1 MGIIPLHA
9 SLPRFSMEY
18 HPVKTM
24 IIQDAVVDALR
35 SGTLVIDFFIFLRTA
50 WDFCIKADAPFGFRF
65 YGAAIFGLGTVT
77 AAFIGMTF
85 AIWTAPHKFPT
96 VPVKS
101 IWHHT
106 EAAWHKGVPFLSS
119 LIVSGMVLGC
129 PHLLFRSIKARI
141 FQSFSNV

>member
-1 MGIIPLHA
+1 
-9 SLPRFSMEY
+9 ME
-18 HPVKTM
+18 TI
-24 IIQDAVVDALR
+24 IIQDAVVAALC
-35 SGTLVIDFFIFLRTA
+35 SGTLVIDFFIFLRAA

-65 YGAAIFGLGTVT
+65 YDAAIFGLGTVT

-106 EAAWHKGVPFLSS
+106 EASLASRGSILIDPDCIRYGFGVSAFAVQVNKSPDLP
-119 LIVSGMVLGC
+119 VL
-129 PHLLFRSIKARI
+129 
-141 FQSFSNV
+141 

>member
-1 MGIIPLHA
+1 M
-9 SLPRFSMEY
+9 
-18 HPVKTM
+18 KTI

-35 SGTLVIDFFIFLRTA
+35 SGTLVIDFFIFLRAA

-65 YGAAIFGLGTVT
+65 YDAAIFGLGTVT

-106 EAAWHKGVPFLSS
+106 EAS
-119 LIVSGMVLGC
+119 L
-129 PHLLFRSIKARI
+129 A
-141 FQSFSNV
+141 